1 MPTVP
6 TSFAPQVDVSTQGM
20 PALEAPSVTPMR
32 NAAPEQMQEMGRAQL
47 QAGTTVMRIGQRIQD
62 EIDEAETKAAD
73 VAALRQA
80 QEILRGENGYLR
92 TTGKNAETQYQS
104 TQEALAKVFQDTES
118 QLTNDVQKRMFQQ
131 VATRNLLTLQ
141 GQMADHKFREVKV
154 YSINESRSRM
164 ELYTAEAI
172 QNYESRGQKDENGAA
187 IGAYNTAINTALAE
201 ADNLARLN
209 GLDLEGSQAKALRN
223 SVYSTV
229 TMGVVSRLLDDDNPA
244 AARAFYDEQ
253 VKAGRLDE
261 QTALRLNSAIDGTED
276 KIEVVTAIERYTQ
289 GDIGQTEDGRTTARF
304 IMPVDSAVVTSVV
317 GDPRDKGK
325 RAHNGIDLAVP
336 VGTKV
341 RAPYNGEVIQAWN
354 DDKYGGGMSMRV
366 RLDNGDIV
374 GFAHLSGFDVK
385 VGDRVTQG
393 QVVARSGDTGTGGPH
408 LHYTLKR
415 NGKPIDPRTA
425 GDIES
430 GGGGGTPMQTTTD
443 SLEKT
448 LAAIDRDYAD
458 KPLIRDQIKQGVR
471 QNWNQMRADE
481 DRREQELV
489 ESAKDAW
496 FKAGG
501 DWRAIPNSTWAQL
514 PEDVKFQLQ
523 KGIPRETDPSVE
535 EWLIRNNNTF
545 VEADLNA
552 RRDKLSPS
560 DYNQWLARL
569 KSRGTPD
576 PIEASA
582 SQSMIDNTLANAGLE
597 RFINP
602 KSEEDKITA
611 NTIGQEIIRQID
623 AEQQI
628 KGGKL
633 SLKEKQAVVD
643 RVIIQDVQVRNRVFS
658 GSETRNIWDLSE
670 SEQERGFITVKNKG
684 KDVVVPLAKIPPA
697 QRQRIINSLRAANR
711 PVTEYEIASLWV
723 KAGSPQ

>member
-20 PALEAPSVTPMR
+20 PALEAPGVSAMR
-32 NAAPEQMQEMGRAQL
+32 NAAPEQMQEMGRAQI

-104 TQEALAKVFQDTES
+104 AQEALAKVFQDTES

-154 YSINESRSRM
+154 YSINESKSRM

-229 TMGVVSRLLDDDNPA
+229 TTGVVSRLLDDDNPA

-304 IMPVDSAVVTSVV
+304 IMPVDSTVVTSVV

-336 VGTKV
+336 AGTKV

-374 GFAHLSGFDVK
+374 GFAHLSGFDAK

-458 KPLIRDQIKQGVR
+458 KPLIRDQIKAGVR
-471 QNWNQMRADE
+471 QQWGQLRAIE
-481 DRREQELV
+481 NERERELIDN
-489 ESAKDAW
+489 AKEAW
-496 FKAGG
+496 YKAGG

-523 KGIPRETDPSVE
+523 KGLPRESSE
-535 EWLIRNNNTF
+535 ETVLELIKNPQLVTPGNI
-545 VEADLNA
+545 EKY
-552 RRDKLSPS
+552 RDKLSES
-560 DYNQWLARL
+560 DYRQFYARAY
-569 KSRGTPD
+569 SSNETTVR
-576 PIEASA
+576 AVS
-582 SQSMIDNTLANAGLE
+582 IDNQQLDGIFNANGLE
-597 RFINP
+597 RLVSP
-602 KSEEDKITA
+602 KAGTEDAAASIKIQ
-611 NTIGQEIIRQID
+611 NQIRDIIDTEQTVTGKELTRDRKRQIMEQVIMD
-623 AEQQI
+623 QAFVSEWGRDPRKPVALLTEDEMAEAYVQVGGEEVKLTAIPAEQRRQI
-628 KGGKL
+628 TQTL
-633 SLKEKQAVVD
+633 
-643 RVIIQDVQVRNRVFS
+643 
-658 GSETRNIWDLSE
+658 TR
-670 SEQERGFITVKNKG
+670 RG
-684 KDVVVPLAKIPPA
+684 
-697 QRQRIINSLRAANR
+697 R
-711 PVTEYEIASLWV
+711 PVTEQAIAELWV
-723 KAGSPQ
+723 KAGRPR

>member
-104 TQEALAKVFQDTES
+104 AQEALAKVFQDTES

-289 GDIGQTEDGRTTARF
+289 GDIGQTEDGRTTASL
-304 IMPVDSAVVTSVV
+304 IMPVDSTVVTSVV

-341 RAPYNGEVIQAWN
+341 RAPYNGEVIQTWN

-374 GFAHLSGFDVK
+374 GFAHLSGFDAK
-385 VGDRVTQG
+385 VGDRVRQG

-458 KPLIRDQIKQGVR
+458 KPLIRDQIKAGVR
-471 QNWNQMRADE
+471 QQWGQLRAIE
-481 DRREQELV
+481 NERERELIDN
-489 ESAKDAW
+489 AKEAW
-496 FKAGG
+496 YKAGG

-523 KGIPRETDPSVE
+523 KGLPRESSE
-535 EWLIRNNNTF
+535 ETVLELIKNPQLVTPGNI
-545 VEADLNA
+545 EKY
-552 RRDKLSPS
+552 RDKLSEG
-560 DYNQWLARL
+560 DYRQFYARAY
-569 KSRGTPD
+569 SSNETTVR
-576 PIEASA
+576 AVS
-582 SQSMIDNTLANAGLE
+582 IDNQQLDGIFNANGLGRLVSPKAGT
-597 RFINP
+597 
-602 KSEEDKITA
+602 EDAAASIKIQ
-611 NTIGQEIIRQID
+611 NQIRDIIDTEQTVTGKELTRDRKRQIMEQVIMD
-623 AEQQI
+623 QAFVSEWGRDPRKPVALLTEDEMAEAYVQVGGEEVKLTAIPAEQRRQI
-628 KGGKL
+628 TQTL
-633 SLKEKQAVVD
+633 
-643 RVIIQDVQVRNRVFS
+643 
-658 GSETRNIWDLSE
+658 TR
-670 SEQERGFITVKNKG
+670 RG
-684 KDVVVPLAKIPPA
+684 
-697 QRQRIINSLRAANR
+697 R
-711 PVTEYEIASLWV
+711 PVTEQAIAELWV
-723 KAGSPQ
+723 KAGRPR

>member
-20 PALEAPSVTPMR
+20 PALEAPSVAPMR

-104 TQEALAKVFQDTES
+104 AQEALAKVFQDTES

-154 YSINESRSRM
+154 YSINESKSRM

-304 IMPVDSAVVTSVV
+304 IMPVDSTVVTSVV

-336 VGTKV
+336 IGTKV

-374 GFAHLSGFDVK
+374 GFAHLSGFDAK

-458 KPLIRDQIKQGVR
+458 KPLIRDQIKAGVR
-471 QNWNQMRADE
+471 QQWGQLRAIE
-481 DRREQELV
+481 NERERELIDN
-489 ESAKDAW
+489 AKEAW
-496 FKAGG
+496 YKAGG

-523 KGIPRETDPSVE
+523 KGLPRESSE
-535 EWLIRNNNTF
+535 ETVLELIKNPQLVTPGNI
-545 VEADLNA
+545 EKY
-552 RRDKLSPS
+552 RDKLSEG
-560 DYNQWLARL
+560 DYRQFYARAY
-569 KSRGTPD
+569 SSNETTVR
-576 PIEASA
+576 AVS
-582 SQSMIDNTLANAGLE
+582 IDNQQLDGIFNANGLE
-597 RFINP
+597 RLVSP
-602 KSEEDKITA
+602 KAGTEDAAASIKIQ
-611 NTIGQEIIRQID
+611 NQIRDIIDTEQTVTGKELTRDRKRQIMEQVIMD
-623 AEQQI
+623 QAFVSEWGRDPRKPVALLTEDEMAEAYVQVGGEEVKLTAIPAEQRRQI
-628 KGGKL
+628 TQTL
-633 SLKEKQAVVD
+633 
-643 RVIIQDVQVRNRVFS
+643 
-658 GSETRNIWDLSE
+658 TR
-670 SEQERGFITVKNKG
+670 RG
-684 KDVVVPLAKIPPA
+684 
-697 QRQRIINSLRAANR
+697 R
-711 PVTEYEIASLWV
+711 PVTEQAIAELWV
-723 KAGSPQ
+723 KAGRPR

>member
-104 TQEALAKVFQDTES
+104 AQEALAKVFQDTES

-289 GDIGQTEDGRTTARF
+289 GDIGQTEDGRTTASL
-304 IMPVDSAVVTSVV
+304 IMPVDSTVVTSVV

-341 RAPYNGEVIQAWN
+341 RAPYNGEVIQTWN

-374 GFAHLSGFDVK
+374 GFAHLSGFDAK
-385 VGDRVTQG
+385 VGDRVRQG

-458 KPLIRDQIKQGVR
+458 KPLIRDQIKAGVR
-471 QNWNQMRADE
+471 QQWGQLRAIE
-481 DRREQELV
+481 NERERELIDN
-489 ESAKDAW
+489 AKEAW
-496 FKAGG
+496 YKAGG

-523 KGIPRETDPSVE
+523 KGLPRESSE
-535 EWLIRNNNTF
+535 ETVLELIKNPQLVTPGNI
-545 VEADLNA
+545 EKY
-552 RRDKLSPS
+552 RDKLSEG
-560 DYNQWLARL
+560 DYRQFYARAY
-569 KSRGTPD
+569 SSNETTVR
-576 PIEASA
+576 AVS
-582 SQSMIDNTLANAGLE
+582 IDNQQLDGIFNANGLG
-597 RFINP
+597 RLVSP
-602 KSEEDKITA
+602 
-611 NTIGQEIIRQID
+611 
-623 AEQQI
+623 
-628 KGGKL
+628 
-633 SLKEKQAVVD
+633 
-643 RVIIQDVQVRNRVFS
+643 
-658 GSETRNIWDLSE
+658 
-670 SEQERGFITVKNKG
+670 
-684 KDVVVPLAKIPPA
+684 
-697 QRQRIINSLRAANR
+697 
-711 PVTEYEIASLWV
+711 
-723 KAGSPQ
+723 KAGTEDAAASIKIQNQIRDIIDTEQTVTGKEPIGNFLPENISKATSCMIG

>member
-1 MPTVP
+1 
-6 TSFAPQVDVSTQGM
+6 
-20 PALEAPSVTPMR
+20 MR

-104 TQEALAKVFQDTES
+104 AQEALAKVFQDTES

-289 GDIGQTEDGRTTARF
+289 GDIGQTEDGRTTASL
-304 IMPVDSAVVTSVV
+304 IMPVDSTVVTSVV

-341 RAPYNGEVIQAWN
+341 RAPYNGEVIQTWN

-374 GFAHLSGFDVK
+374 GFAHLSGFDAK
-385 VGDRVTQG
+385 VGDRVRQG

-458 KPLIRDQIKQGVR
+458 KPLIRDQIKAGVR
-471 QNWNQMRADE
+471 QQWGQLRAIE
-481 DRREQELV
+481 NERERELIDN
-489 ESAKDAW
+489 AKEAW
-496 FKAGG
+496 YKAGG

-523 KGIPRETDPSVE
+523 KGLPRESSE
-535 EWLIRNNNTF
+535 ETVLELIKNPQLVTPGNI
-545 VEADLNA
+545 EKY
-552 RRDKLSPS
+552 RDKLSEG
-560 DYNQWLARL
+560 DYRQFYARAY
-569 KSRGTPD
+569 SSNETTVR
-576 PIEASA
+576 AVS
-582 SQSMIDNTLANAGLE
+582 IDNQQLDGIFNANGLGRLVSPKAGT
-597 RFINP
+597 
-602 KSEEDKITA
+602 EDAAASIKIQ
-611 NTIGQEIIRQID
+611 NQIRDIIDTEQTVTGKELTRDRKRQIMEQVIMD
-623 AEQQI
+623 QAFVSEWGRDPRKPVALLTEDEMAEAYVQVGGEEVKLTAIPAEQRRQI
-628 KGGKL
+628 TQTL
-633 SLKEKQAVVD
+633 
-643 RVIIQDVQVRNRVFS
+643 
-658 GSETRNIWDLSE
+658 TR
-670 SEQERGFITVKNKG
+670 RG
-684 KDVVVPLAKIPPA
+684 
-697 QRQRIINSLRAANR
+697 R
-711 PVTEYEIASLWV
+711 PVTEQAIAELWV
-723 KAGSPQ
+723 KAGRPR

>member
-20 PALEAPSVTPMR
+20 PALEAPGVSAMR
-32 NAAPEQMQEMGRAQL
+32 NAAPEQMQEMGRAQI

-104 TQEALAKVFQDTES
+104 AQEALAKVFQDTES

-154 YSINESRSRM
+154 YSINESKSRM

-289 GDIGQTEDGRTTARF
+289 GDIGQTEDGRTTASL
-304 IMPVDSAVVTSVV
+304 IMPVDSTVVTSGV
-317 GDPRDKGK
+317 GAARDGG
-325 RAHNGIDLAVP
+325 RRTHNGIDLAVP

-341 RAPYNGEVIQAWN
+341 KAPYGGEVIQVWE
-354 DDKYGGGMSMRV
+354 DKTYGGGLSMRV
-366 RLDNGDIV
+366 KLDNGDVV
-374 GFAHLSGFDVK
+374 GFAHLSGYDVK
-385 VGDRVTQG
+385 KGDRVRQG
-393 QVVARSGDTGTGGPH
+393 QVIARSGDTGTGGPH

-415 NGKPIDPRTA
+415 NGQYIDPRRA
-425 GDIES
+425 GDAEA

-458 KPLIRDQIKQGVR
+458 KPLIRDQIKAGVR
-471 QNWNQMRADE
+471 QQWGQLRADE

-523 KGIPRETDPSVE
+523 KGLPRESSE
-535 EWLIRNNNTF
+535 ETVLELIKNPQLVTPGNI
-545 VEADLNA
+545 EKY
-552 RRDKLSPS
+552 RDKLSES
-560 DYNQWLARL
+560 DYRQFYARAY
-569 KSRGTPD
+569 SSNETTVR
-576 PIEASA
+576 AVS
-582 SQSMIDNTLANAGLE
+582 IDNQQLDGIFNANGLE
-597 RFINP
+597 RLVSP
-602 KSEEDKITA
+602 KAGTEDAAASIKIQ
-611 NTIGQEIIRQID
+611 NQIRDIIDTEQTVTGKELTRDRKRQIMEQVIMD
-623 AEQQI
+623 QAFVSEWGRDPRKPVALLTEDEMAEAYVQVGGEEVKLTAIPAEQRRQI
-628 KGGKL
+628 TQTL
-633 SLKEKQAVVD
+633 
-643 RVIIQDVQVRNRVFS
+643 
-658 GSETRNIWDLSE
+658 TR
-670 SEQERGFITVKNKG
+670 RG
-684 KDVVVPLAKIPPA
+684 
-697 QRQRIINSLRAANR
+697 R
-711 PVTEYEIASLWV
+711 PVTEQAIAELWV
-723 KAGSPQ
+723 KAGRPR